1 MIDETNR
8 VSAEVP
14 IALRQLIVANNEI
27 LKTLQAQLWEQVQ
40 TANAE
45 MMQILRLDPTQG
57 WKLDV
62 EQMKYVRMSSE
73 KQMIDAPVI

>member
-73 KQMIDAPVI
+73 KQTIDAPVI

>member
-27 LKTLQAQLWEQVQ
+27 LKTLQVQLWEQVQ

-73 KQMIDAPVI
+73 KQTIDAPVI